1 MQKTELK
8 KNNMYYKEFLPSKH
22 LAEIVQDYWVFE
34 VLENK
39 NLNFPIKHETLPES
53 NVSIVLIQQ
62 PYFNGIRILGPR
74 NKKYHQPVF
83 PNSIYFGIRLNPWL
97 TLNPKLFSKREII
110 NETIEASDLITKH
123 INLDNNIK
131 KYLLSLPL
139 LEKKLTHLFNK
150 VEIEQ
155 DDLVKFI
162 CVELSHGTP
171 IHLILN
177 KIPFSVRVVQ
187 KRFKSIVGLSMRQF
201 ASNLKQRKLW
211 EDLLENNKNK
221 IDVIYKHNYYDQSH
235 FINEFKRKMKRSVSD
250 YETYLKK
257 IEISLA

>member
-1 MQKTELK
+1 M
-8 KNNMYYKEFLPSKH
+8 
-22 LAEIVQDYWVFE
+22 
-34 VLENK
+34 
-39 NLNFPIKHETLPES
+39 
-53 NVSIVLIQQ
+53 
-62 PYFNGIRILGPR
+62 
-74 NKKYHQPVF
+74 
-83 PNSIYFGIRLNPWL
+83 
-97 TLNPKLFSKREII
+97 
-110 NETIEASDLITKH
+110 
-123 INLDNNIK
+123 
-131 KYLLSLPL
+131 SLPL
-139 LEKKLTHLFNK
+139 LEKKLTHLFNN

-250 YETYLKK
+250 YEAYLKR